1 MIMARLV
8 LHHEPPLQAPSLILG
23 FAGWANAAGLSVEVV
38 SQMQSL
44 LSTDAIGTLETPEC
58 YVITNPSLA
67 NRPITTI
74 RGGLVEKLRLP
85 TTEVHALYGA
95 QSQPEL
101 LLIEGVEPDLQW
113 QEYVEALWSL
123 IARYSVKRVYT
134 IGSYYDQIPHTRPPH
149 VTAVVSDL
157 RLKGELRSQHVDF
170 TSYEGPTS
178 IQTYILHTCQQRQ
191 VEGVSLWGG
200 VPPYLQGSY
209 PKGVVRMLSILS
221 KLIGFS
227 IDSGALQSWVT
238 EFEGALQQQVAKNEE
253 LQGFISQLEAAY
265 DQSMTDTDV
274 QHGDEIV
281 EEIQQFLRQRQRP
294 GNAPPSTDQP

>member
-1 MIMARLV
+1 MARLI
-8 LHHEPPLQAPSLILG
+8 LRHEPSLQAPSLVIG
-23 FAGWANAAGLSVEVV
+23 FAGWANAAGLSLEVV
-38 SQMQSL
+38 SQLQSL
-44 LSTDAIGTLETPEC
+44 LATDAIGTLEAPEC

-74 RGGLVEKLRLP
+74 RGGLVEELRLP
-85 TTEVHALYGA
+85 ETEVHAL
-95 QSQPEL
+95 QSDGTQAEL
-101 LLIEGVEPDLQW
+101 LLIEGVEPDLHW

-123 IARYSVKRVYT
+123 IDRFTVRRVYT

-149 VTAVVSDL
+149 VTSVVSDL
-157 RLKGELRSQHVDF
+157 RLKAELRSQHVDF

-178 IQTYILHTCQQRQ
+178 IQTFILHTCQQRQ

-209 PKGVVRMLSILS
+209 PRGVVRLLSILS
-221 KLIGFS
+221 KLMGIS
-227 IDSGALQSWVT
+227 LDSSALQAWVS

-253 LQGFISQLEAAY
+253 LQAFITQLEAAY
-265 DQSMTDTDV
+265 DQSVTDTDV

-281 EEIQQFLRQRQRP
+281 EEIQQFLRRRHRP
-294 GNAPPSTDQP
+294 GSAPPSSDQPQ

>member
-1 MIMARLV
+1 MARLI
-8 LHHEPPLQAPSLILG
+8 LHHEPPLQAPSLVIG

-38 SQMQSL
+38 SQLQSL
-44 LSTDAIGTLETPEC
+44 LDTDTIGTLEAPEC
-58 YVITNPSLA
+58 YVITNPSLV

-74 RGGLVEKLRLP
+74 RGGLVEELRLP
-85 TTEVHALYGA
+85 TTDVHVLPGGGA
-95 QSQPEL
+95 QPEL
-101 LLIEGVEPDLQW
+101 LLIQGLEPDLHW
-113 QEYVEALWSL
+113 HEYVEALWDL
-123 IARYSVKRVYT
+123 INRFGVGRVYT

-157 RLKGELRSQHVDF
+157 HLKAALRSQHVDF

-178 IQTYILHTCQQRQ
+178 IQTFLLHTCQQRQ
-191 VEGVSLWGG
+191 IEGVSLWGG

-209 PKGVVRMLSILS
+209 PRGVVRILSVLS

-227 IDSGALQSWVT
+227 IDSSTLQSWVR
-238 EFEGALQQQVAKNEE
+238 EFESVLQQQVAKNDE
-253 LQGFISQLEAAY
+253 LQAFIKQLEAAY
-265 DQSMTDTDV
+265 DQIVTDTDV

-294 GNAPPSTDQP
+294 GTPPSSSDPPQ

>member
-1 MIMARLV
+1 MARLV
-8 LHHEPPLQAPSLILG
+8 LRHEPSLQAPSLVIG

-38 SQMQSL
+38 SQLQAL
-44 LSTDAIGTLETPEC
+44 LATDAIGSLEAPEC

-74 RGGLVEKLRLP
+74 RGGLVEELRLP
-85 TTEVHALYGA
+85 MTEVHAL
-95 QSQPEL
+95 QSDEIQPEL
-101 LLIEGVEPDLQW
+101 LLVEGVEPDLHW

-123 IARYSVKRVYT
+123 ITRFNVRRVYT

-149 VTAVVSDL
+149 VASVVSEV
-157 RLKGELRSQHVDF
+157 RLKAELRSQHVDF

-178 IQTYILHTCQQRQ
+178 IQTFILHTCQQRQ

-209 PKGVVRMLSILS
+209 PRGVVRILSILS
-221 KLIGFS
+221 KLTGVTL
-227 IDSGALQSWVT
+227 DSSALQSWVT
-238 EFEGALQQQVAKNEE
+238 EFEGVLQQQVAKNEE
-253 LQGFISQLEAAY
+253 LQAFITQLEAAY
-265 DQSMTDTDV
+265 DQSVTDTDV

-281 EEIQQFLRQRQRP
+281 EEIQQFLRQRHRP
-294 GNAPPSTDQP
+294 GTTPPSSEQP